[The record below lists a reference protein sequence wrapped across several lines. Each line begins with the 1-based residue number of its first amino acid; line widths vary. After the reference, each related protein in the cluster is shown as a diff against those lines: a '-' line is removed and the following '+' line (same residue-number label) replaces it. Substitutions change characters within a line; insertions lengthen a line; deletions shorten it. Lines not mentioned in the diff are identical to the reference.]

1 MNQLTGI
8 IAHIEAQTHLSLV
21 QITVANHTLQALL
34 LETPQTAA
42 YLQVGQSATLLF
54 KETEILLAP
63 VPFAGNISVPN
74 QLPAVVKSI
83 EQGKLLSRV
92 WVDFAGNRLSA
103 LVLTSVLQQMPLAPE
118 QAVVLLIKANE
129 IMFAT

>member
-1 MNQLTGI
+1 MNQLTGT
-8 IAHIEAQTHLSLV
+8 IAHIEAQAHLSLV
-21 QITVANHTLQALL
+21 QVTVANHTLQALL
-34 LETPQTAA
+34 VETPQTAA
-42 YLQVGQSATLLF
+42 YLRVGQSATLLF
-54 KETEILLAP
+54 KETEVLLAP
-63 VPFAGNISVPN
+63 APFAGSISVPN

-92 WVDFAGNRLSA
+92 WVDFSGNRLSA
-103 LVLTSVLQQMPLAPE
+103 LVLTSVLQQMPLEPE